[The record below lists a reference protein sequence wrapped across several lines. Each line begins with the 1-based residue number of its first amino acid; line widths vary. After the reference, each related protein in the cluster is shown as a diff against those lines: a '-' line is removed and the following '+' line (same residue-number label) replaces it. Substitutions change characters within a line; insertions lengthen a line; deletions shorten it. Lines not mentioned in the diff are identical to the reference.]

1 MIKKEN
7 GFDDNT
13 MANEKNNIQHK
24 RSILHKNNK
33 QSRNRKTKH
42 QPTGRKIHNNL
53 QLQRTKRSKHHNRT
67 KLKTQKILT
76 ITQHTIQNMIF

>member
-1 MIKKEN
+1 
-7 GFDDNT
+7 

-42 QPTGRKIHNNL
+42 QPTGKKIHNNL
-53 QLQRTKRSKHHNRT
+53 KLQRTKRSKHRNRT
-67 KLKTQKILT
+67 KLKTQKNINHHTPKYDFLIILMKLLDLK
-76 ITQHTIQNMIF
+76 IR